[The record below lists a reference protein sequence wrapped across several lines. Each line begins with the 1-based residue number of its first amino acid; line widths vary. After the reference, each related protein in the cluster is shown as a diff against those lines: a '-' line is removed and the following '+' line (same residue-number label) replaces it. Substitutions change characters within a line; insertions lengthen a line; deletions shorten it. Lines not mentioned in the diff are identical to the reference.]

1 MLHSI
6 NVSLIAYVL
15 LFASALFAWNMGSH
29 YSGAVMG
36 MAYGSKTLSI
46 RQATGIAAIFA
57 VLGTMTASS
66 GVVHTY
72 AFSIVGTATTVQLA
86 AALLGASV
94 AIFISTVLK
103 LPASTIQVYTFSLVF
118 VGIVSHVNIMYTGL
132 VIVLL
137 MWILI
142 PLVAML
148 LSYLLAPKIASR
160 FKGEGRKLKFIIIG
174 SSIFSSFTLGSNDV
188 SNAISSVVKAGI
200 LTGIDPYIFGG
211 VFIALGLITWG
222 QRLIRRIGTE
232 IVKTD
237 PPLAATAQLTQA
249 IAILSGN
256 LIGYNASINQ
266 TLITSLYGAK
276 RSTKSE
282 VVTPQIFRSIALNW
296 ITSSLIAAVFSLLFI
311 FIFSL

>member
-1 MLHSI
+1 ML
-6 NVSLIAYVL
+6 LISYVL

-36 MAYGSKTLSI
+36 MAYGSNTLSI
-46 RQATGIAAIFA
+46 RKATAIAAIFA
-57 VLGTMTASS
+57 FLGTMTASS

-72 AFSIVGTATTVQLA
+72 AFSIVGSATTVQLA

-118 VGIVSHVNIMYTGL
+118 VAVVSHVNLRYAGL
-132 VIVLL
+132 GLILL
-137 MWILI
+137 MWIAI
-142 PLVAML
+142 PMVAML
-148 LSYLLAPKIASR
+148 LAYILAPRVASR
-160 FKGEGRKLKFIIIG
+160 FSGDGDKLRFIIIG

-200 LTGIDPYIFGG
+200 LTGIVPYAFGG
-211 VFIALGLITWG
+211 LFIALGLITWG

-237 PPLAATAQLTQA
+237 TPLAATAQLTQA
-249 IAILSGN
+249 ITILTGN
-256 LIGYNASINQ
+256 LMGYNASINQ
-266 TLITSLYGAK
+266 TIITSLYGAK
-276 RSTKSE
+276 RSTKSKA
-282 VVTPQIFRSIALNW
+282 VTPGIFRSIAVNW
-296 ITSSLIAAVFSLLFI
+296 IVSSLISAVFSLFFI
-311 FIFSL
+311 FVFSL